1 MTNINNQVDYWDKV
15 AQDKVFTHPINLPL
29 LHKYL
34 PLNSRILDYGCG
46 YGRVC
51 QELAQNGYTNLIGVD
66 SSAEMIQ
73 RGRQMNPTLQ
83 LEVLSSS
90 GQPDPDHLFDAIL
103 LIAVL
108 TCIPTD
114 EGQQNLIAFLKPILR
129 PGGLLYISDY
139 LLQDDER
146 NQQRYRSYLEEFGAY
161 GVFRLPEGAILRH
174 HSTEWILSLTN
185 GFNVLDISYPEV
197 ITMNGNKAKAIQL
210 LGQTSN

>member
-1 MTNINNQVDYWDKV
+1 MTNINNQIDYWDKV
-15 AQDKVFTHPINLPL
+15 AQEKVFTHPINLPL

-34 PLNSRILDYGCG
+34 PLNSCILDYGCG

-51 QELAQNGYTNLIGVD
+51 QELAQEGYTNVIGVD

-73 RGRQMNPTLQ
+73 RGRQMHPALQ

-90 GQPDPDHLFDAIL
+90 GWTDHLFDSIF

-114 EGQQNLIAFLKPILR
+114 EGQQDLIAFLKPLLR
-129 PGGLLYISDY
+129 PGGILYISDY

-146 NQQRYRSYLEEFGAY
+146 NQQRYRLYLEEFGTY

-174 HSTEWILSLTN
+174 HSTEWILSLTHE
-185 GFNVLDISYPEV
+185 FNVLNLSYPEV
-197 ITMNGNKAKAIQL
+197 MTMNGNKAKAIQV
-210 LGQTSN
+210 LGQTRN